1 MILKG
6 KKNNIKIVRSE
17 KYIFKLHCLDI
28 TNVIERG
35 SGGIYSLHK

>member
-17 KYIFKLHCLDI
+17 KYTFKIHGLDI
-28 TNVIERG
+28 RNVIERG

>member
-17 KYIFKLHCLDI
+17 KYIFKLHGLDI